1 MFTVT
6 AKGIYGL
13 AALLDLSENY
23 RTGPRQIRDI
33 ADAHA
38 IPQHYLEQILVALK
52 KAGLVESFRGA
63 QGGYA
68 LARHPSQITA
78 IDALTQLEGKLEV
91 LSDQRKNNALA
102 FFWLQ
107 LEDLIRGY
115 MTRSL
120 EDIVLERKRNTQE
133 LHYEI

>member
-23 RTGPRQIRDI
+23 QTGPRQIRDI
-33 ADAHA
+33 ADTHK

-52 KAGLVESFRGA
+52 KAGLVESYRGA

-68 LARHPSQITA
+68 LARHPSQIA
-78 IDALTQLEGKLEV
+78 VLDALSQLEGKLEV
-91 LSDQRKNNALA
+91 LSDQRKDNALA
-102 FFWLQ
+102 FFWIQ
-107 LEDLIRGY
+107 LEELIHDYLGR
-115 MTRSL
+115 TL
-120 EDIVLERKRNTQE
+120 EDILIERKRNTQQ
-133 LHYEI
+133 LHYDI